1 MYDAADSKCLKYLC
15 LLQNTA
21 STFWTC
27 QVGKQHW
34 TGGHLKGI
42 KPVFLIVLNLLIYLS
57 QGLLLNFFKNLKI
70 LPQVLSNEQILHKL
84 FLREPCWSV
93 RRHLSERPSIRKH
106 VHMPIFSCFFFFSHW
121 TTRSSAAA
129 ESWFRWRHNSWDK
142 LLRSSW
148 NAEARTDQTMSL
160 VRWYLE
166 F

>member
-106 VHMPIFSCFFFFSHW
+106 VHMPIFSCFFFFHIGQPDLLLQRNHGSDRD
-121 TTRSSAAA
+121 TTA
-129 ESWFRWRHNSWDK
+129 ETS
-142 LLRSSW
+142 
-148 NAEARTDQTMSL
+148 
-160 VRWYLE
+160 Y
-166 F
+166 